1 MAKEGYFKKRGDV
14 KNLFKSEIF
23 RKLKNYV
30 I

>member
-23 RKLKNYV
+23 RKLKRRK
-30 I
+30 